1 MHHQSSWDNVFK
13 KNQKEKTNQKRR
25 RIMADKNGD
34 GIVYHRSDCSLGY
47 VRWYGLGGD
56 APGSTCETWGLS
68 DEALQYIHDHPET
81 NHRAEDIWAIS
92 LAPVIIDIGNELKKG
107 YEKVETGVIDA
118 YNWVDANACNLA
130 VTAAISAGAVALF
143 TPAQPEGAAT
153 STTLSIMAQ
162 PVLWASDKAL
172 KVTVVAGMSTIIKDA
187 FLLIPEVANSIDE
200 TLLYN
205 VISNCLAVSLDSA
218 ELWATP
224 LGVGAAIAAAFAPV
238 IAELVCNKTCPE
250 GFTKAFGS

>member
-1 MHHQSSWDNVFK
+1 
-13 KNQKEKTNQKRR
+13 
-25 RIMADKNGD
+25 MADKNGD

-47 VRWYGLGGD
+47 VRMYGAGGD
-56 APGSTCETWGLS
+56 LPGSACGTWGLS
-68 DEALQYIHDHPET
+68 DRAIQYIHDHPEE
-81 NHRAEDIWAIS
+81 NHRFEDVVGREWDEEVM
-92 LAPVIIDIGNELKKG
+92 PVLTPIIDLIGSNIKEG
-107 YEKVETGVIDA
+107 YEIVEAGVIDA

-153 STTLSIMAQ
+153 STTLSLMAQ
-162 PVLWASDKAL
+162 PVLWATDKAL
-172 KVTVVAGMSTIIKDA
+172 KATAVAAMSTVIKDA

-205 VISNCLAVSLDSA
+205 IISNCLAVSLDSA

-224 LGVGAAIAAAFAPV
+224 AGVGVAIAAAFAPV
-238 IAELVCNKTCPE
+238 IADLICKKTCPE
-250 GFTKAFGS
+250 GFTKAFGA

>member
-1 MHHQSSWDNVFK
+1 
-13 KNQKEKTNQKRR
+13 
-25 RIMADKNGD
+25 MADKNGD

-47 VRWYGLGGD
+47 VRMYGAGGD
-56 APGSTCETWGLS
+56 LPGSACGTWGLS
-68 DEALQYIHDHPET
+68 DRAIQYIHDHPEE
-81 NHRAEDIWAIS
+81 NHRFEDVVGREWDEEVM
-92 LAPVIIDIGNELKKG
+92 PVLTPIVDLIGSNIKEG
-107 YEKVETGVIDA
+107 YEIVEAGVIDA

-153 STTLSIMAQ
+153 STTLSLMAQ
-162 PVLWASDKAL
+162 PVLWATDKAL
-172 KVTVVAGMSTIIKDA
+172 KVTAVAAMSTVIKDA

-205 VISNCLAVSLDSA
+205 IISNCLAVSLDSA

-224 LGVGAAIAAAFAPV
+224 AGVGVAIAAAFAPV
-238 IAELVCNKTCPE
+238 IADLICKKTCPE
-250 GFTKAFGS
+250 GFTKAFGA

>member
-1 MHHQSSWDNVFK
+1 
-13 KNQKEKTNQKRR
+13 
-25 RIMADKNGD
+25 MADKNGD

-47 VRWYGLGGD
+47 VRMYGAGGD
-56 APGSTCETWGLS
+56 LPGSACGTWGLS
-68 DEALQYIHDHPET
+68 DRAIQYIHDHPEE
-81 NHRAEDIWAIS
+81 NHRFEDVVGREWDEEVM
-92 LAPVIIDIGNELKKG
+92 PVLTPIIDLIGSNIKEG
-107 YEKVETGVIDA
+107 YEIVEAGVIDA

-153 STTLSIMAQ
+153 STTLSLMAQ
-162 PVLWASDKAL
+162 PVLWATDKAL
-172 KVTVVAGMSTIIKDA
+172 KVTAVAAMSTVIKDA

-205 VISNCLAVSLDSA
+205 IISNCLAVSLDSA

-224 LGVGAAIAAAFAPV
+224 AGVGVAIAAAFAPV
-238 IAELVCNKTCPE
+238 IADLICKKTCPE
-250 GFTKAFGS
+250 GFTKAFGA

>member
-1 MHHQSSWDNVFK
+1 
-13 KNQKEKTNQKRR
+13 
-25 RIMADKNGD
+25 MADKNGD

-47 VRWYGLGGD
+47 VRMYGAGGD
-56 APGSTCETWGLS
+56 MPGSTCGTWGLT
-68 DEALQYIHDHPET
+68 DRAIQYIHDHPEE
-81 NHRAEDIWAIS
+81 NHRFEDVVGREWEEEV
-92 LAPVIIDIGNELKKG
+92 APVIIDIGKKIEGGLKEG
-107 YEKVETGVIDA
+107 YEVVEAGVIDA

-153 STTLSIMAQ
+153 STTLSLMAQ
-162 PVLWASDKAL
+162 PVLWATDKAL
-172 KVTVVAGMSTIIKDA
+172 KVTVVAGMSTVIKDA

-205 VISNCLAVSLDSA
+205 IISNCLAVSLDSA

-224 LGVGAAIAAAFAPV
+224 AGVGVAIAAAFAPV
-238 IAELVCNKTCPE
+238 IADLVCNKTCPE
-250 GFTKAFGS
+250 GFTKAFGA